1 VNACFSWMLLKGVR
15 VCRSGCVLLCRRE
28 WCGGVVALLGFSA
41 CTFLPDRVLER
52 EGRAGGEEGRQGR
65 RGDSLG
71 DLVGLKFLVL
81 A

>member
-1 VNACFSWMLLKGVR
+1 
-15 VCRSGCVLLCRRE
+15 
-28 WCGGVVALLGFSA
+28 VALLGFSA

-52 EGRAGGEEGRQGR
+52 EGRAGGEEGRAGGEEGRQGR

-71 DLVGLKFLVL
+71 GLVGLKFLVL

>member
-1 VNACFSWMLLKGVR
+1 
-15 VCRSGCVLLCRRE
+15 
-28 WCGGVVALLGFSA
+28 VVALLGFSA

-52 EGRAGGEEGRQGR
+52 EGRAGGEEGRAGGEEGRQGR